1 MNRASASVSLAFPGV
16 LAFVFG
22 GFAFL
27 IYGVA
32 GDRSDLRVL
41 PTDDVRLDVLPDPS
55 LQLALPDVLS
65 QPASAWRPHTGD
77 YYIQASNG
85 GSVWVR
91 ATFTNFT
98 GRPIHGVLADDELI
112 VDRLDC
118 WTPDP
123 TEPEGWL
130 HQVSGET
137 IPGRLKPIRGR
148 ETAVYIT
155 VPAHGELVAYLR
167 AKDHFHTWFRAVWW
181 PESTAFLTAQ
191 LRHTLVEALYFGVLV
206 SLLIYN
212 AVLWVRLRHRDLG
225 YYLGYLGSM
234 AVFMVFSRAQ
244 PQLLGFPLGSPFLE
258 PLVTTALAS
267 TGFFLV
273 QFAREFFG
281 LRAVA
286 PRLDRVAR
294 AFGWLNLGLGL
305 GAPALLWSKTSLWMH
320 IVIPGIVATHITL
333 LVMAVL
339 VWRLGVRQARFFLL
353 SFGVFLVGGAP
364 FVYHWMRAIPLGD
377 TALPLMVGS
386 ALEMLLLSLAVADR
400 FARISQDRHTA
411 QLAEEKARLESL
423 RYQLNPHFLFNAL
436 NSIYGLVY
444 PHSATA
450 GDLVRRLADFCR
462 DTLTRPG
469 GKWQPLGD
477 ELAMLRNYLGIEQAR
492 WRDQLALEFDLD
504 PRADAFLLPPFLL
517 LPLVDNAIKHGGATS
532 PGVLTVRLVTRH
544 ESNGGVTLSIVN
556 SGAWTAHDQRKPR
569 AANSTGVGLENIRAR
584 LAHAFP
590 VGHELVTHAAEGWV
604 TLTLRLPPPSAT
616 E

>member
-1 MNRASASVSLAFPGV
+1 MNRASASVSLALAGV
-16 LAFVFG
+16 LTLVFG
-22 GFAFL
+22 GFGFL

-32 GDRSDLRVL
+32 GDRDGLRVL
-41 PTDDVRLDVLPDPS
+41 PSADVRLEVLPDPS
-55 LQLALPDVLS
+55 LQLAWPDVLAH
-65 QPASAWRPHTGD
+65 PASAWRAHTSD
-77 YYIQASNG
+77 YYIQASHG
-85 GSVWVR
+85 GAVWVR
-91 ATFTNFT
+91 ATFTNST
-98 GRPIHGVLADDELI
+98 ERPIHGVLADDELI

-118 WTPDP
+118 WTPD
-123 TEPEGWL
+123 TGEPDGWR
-130 HQVSGET
+130 HQISGES
-137 IPGRLKPIRGR
+137 IPGRLKAIRGR

-155 VPAHGELVAYLR
+155 VPARGELVAYLR

-181 PESTAFLTAQ
+181 PDASAFLNAQ
-191 LRHTLVEALYFGVLV
+191 LRHTLAEALYFGVLV
-206 SLLIYN
+206 ALLIYN

-234 AVFMVFSRAQ
+234 AVFMAFARAQ

-281 LRAVA
+281 LRTIA

-294 AFGWLNLGLGL
+294 VFGWLNLGFAFGS
-305 GAPALLWSKTSLWMH
+305 PALLWSKTSLWIH
-320 IVIPGIVATHITL
+320 VVIPGIVATHTTL

-353 SFGVFLVGGAP
+353 SFGAFLVGGAP
-364 FVYHWMRAIPLGD
+364 FVYSWMRAIPLGD

-444 PHSATA
+444 PHSAAA

-492 WRDQLALEFDLD
+492 WRDQLALGFDLD

-532 PGVLTVRLVTRH
+532 PGVLTVRLITRR
-544 ESNGGVTLSIVN
+544 ESNDCVTLSIVN
-556 SGAWTAHDQRKPR
+556 SGMWAARDPQQPR
-569 AANSTGVGLENIRAR
+569 APNSTGVGLENIRAR
-584 LAHAFP
+584 LQHAFP
-590 VGHELVTHAAEGWV
+590 AGHELVTHAADGWV